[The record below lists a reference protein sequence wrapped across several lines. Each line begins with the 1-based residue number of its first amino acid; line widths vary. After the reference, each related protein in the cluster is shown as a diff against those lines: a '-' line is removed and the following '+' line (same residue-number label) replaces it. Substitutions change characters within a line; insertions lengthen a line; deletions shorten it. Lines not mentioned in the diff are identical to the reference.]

1 MKVCPFLLRF
11 HYRNVI
17 DILRVGNMY
26 SESLK
31 KAQIKYQK
39 NNTYRFLLAL
49 NRNTDKDII
58 EKLESVENRQGY
70 LKALVRLDIEKS
82 KGEKRE

>member
-1 MKVCPFLLRF
+1 
-11 HYRNVI
+11 
-17 DILRVGNMY
+17 MY